1 MMNSVKFT
9 SIPLAKRPE
18 TNVWQV
24 LIEQASRD
32 QAVLLQDGDG
42 YAVQFSDEAEPIP
55 FSQLGYNSEIG
66 LYDKRQFPSF
76 LNNG

>member
-1 MMNSVKFT
+1 MNSVKFT

-32 QAVLLQDGDG
+32 QAVLLQDGDE
-42 YAVQFSDEAEPIP
+42 YMVRFSDEPDLIP
-55 FSQLGYNSEIG
+55 FNQLGYSHEIG
-66 LYDKRQFPSF
+66 LYDKRVFPD
-76 LNNG
+76 L